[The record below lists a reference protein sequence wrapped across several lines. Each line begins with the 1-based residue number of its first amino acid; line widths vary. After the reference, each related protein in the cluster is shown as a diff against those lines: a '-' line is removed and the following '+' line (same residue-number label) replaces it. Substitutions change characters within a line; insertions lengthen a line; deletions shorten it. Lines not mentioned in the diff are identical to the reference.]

1 MTVSCNPSSPGS
13 DPKSFQLPGQDSILP
28 KLFVQY
34 VRPHLDF
41 AVQARRPWQR
51 GDIDRLEKVQQKMVS
66 AVTELQGLNYED
78 KLTELNMVT
87 LKTRR
92 EWLDMVQTYKIVREV
107 DDMDKN
113 HWFTVRP

>member
-1 MTVSCNPSSPGS
+1 
-13 DPKSFQLPGQDSILP
+13 
-28 KLFVQY
+28 
-34 VRPHLDF
+34 
-41 AVQARRPWQR
+41 
-51 GDIDRLEKVQQKMVS
+51 MVS

-107 DDMDKN
+107 DKN
-113 HWFTVRP
+113 HWFYSKTRGR

>member
-1 MTVSCNPSSPGS
+1 MDKTV
-13 DPKSFQLPGQDSILP
+13 LPR
-28 KLFVQY
+28 LFVQY

-41 AVQARRPWQR
+41 EIQAWRPLQR
-51 GDIDRLEKVQQKMVS
+51 GDIDGLERVQQKMVS

-107 DDMDKN
+107 DKN
-113 HWFTVRP
+113 HWFTLRPEDGRYRRRG